1 MKTFYKEL
9 FEYNH
14 HMNQKVIQ
22 SFIQH
27 SDKASE
33 KAVKLINHILNAHQ
47 VWNNRID
54 PKEDVSAVW
63 QIHSLGKLKEI
74 DLYNFERSLEILEL
88 KDLNATLEYTSTKG
102 ENFSNQVKEVLFHVI
117 NHSTYHR
124 AQIASDF
131 KESGIT
137 PEVTDYIVYKR

>member
-1 MKTFYKEL
+1 MKIVYKDL

-27 SDKASE
+27 NDKASE
-33 KAVKLINHILNAHQ
+33 KSVKLINHLLNAHQ
-47 VWNNRID
+47 IWNNRID
-54 PKEDVSAVW
+54 PKEDVSSVW
-63 QIHSLGKLKEI
+63 QIHSLGKLKEM
-74 DLYNFERSLEILEL
+74 DTYNFERSLEILEKTKSDSEL
-88 KDLNATLEYTSTKG
+88 QYTNTKG
-102 ENFSNQVKEVLFHVI
+102 LTFKNKVKDVLFHVI

>member
-1 MKTFYKEL
+1 MKTFFKEL

-33 KAVKLINHILNAHQ
+33 KSVKLINHLLNAHQ
-47 VWNNRID
+47 IWNNRID
-54 PKEDVSAVW
+54 PKEDVSSVW
-63 QIHSLGKLKEI
+63 QIHSLGKLKEM
-74 DLYNFERSLEILEL
+74 DTYNFERSLEILE
-88 KDLNATLEYTSTKG
+88 KTDLSAELDYTNTRGLVYK
-102 ENFSNQVKEVLFHVI
+102 NQVKDVLFHVI

>member
-22 SFIQH
+22 SFVQH

-47 VWNNRID
+47 IWNNRID
-54 PKEDVSAVW
+54 PKEDVSSVW
-63 QIHSLGKLKEI
+63 QIHSLGKLKEM
-74 DLYNFERSLEILEL
+74 DTYNFERSIEILEET
-88 KDLNATLEYTSTKG
+88 KSDTELEYTNTRGLTFK
-102 ENFSNQVKEVLFHVI
+102 NKVKDVLFHVI

-131 KESGIT
+131 KESGIV

>member
-1 MKTFYKEL
+1 MKTFFNDL

-22 SFIQH
+22 SFSHH

-33 KAVKLINHILNAHQ
+33 KSVKFINHLLNAHQ
-47 VWNNRID
+47 IWNNRID
-54 PKEDVSAVW
+54 PKEEVSSIW
-63 QIHSLGKLKEI
+63 QIHSLGKLKEM
-74 DLYNFERSLEILEL
+74 DTYNFERSLEILEKINL
-88 KDLNATLEYTSTKG
+88 DAELEYTNTKG
-102 ENFSNQVKEVLFHVI
+102 ATFNNKVKEVLFHVI

>member
-9 FEYNH
+9 FEYNL

-47 VWNNRID
+47 VWNNRIV
-54 PKEDVSAVW
+54 PKDDVSSVW
-63 QIHSLGKLKEI
+63 QIHSLGKLKEM
-74 DLYNFERSLEILEL
+74 DTYNFERSIEIL
-88 KDLNATLEYTSTKG
+88 KKTDLSAELEYTNTKG
-102 ENFSNQVKEVLFHVI
+102 LVFKNQVKDVLFHVI